1 MDAPNACPLG
11 GPWCPFAKLGTH
23 RLAVAISG
31 TGPVAEAP
39 AARSPM
45 TLPDPD
51 RPSIRAPISTAL
63 QRRAGLRP
71 GANHARLADEL
82 GRVRRGGG
90 AVGARHRRRRRASRT
105 SPHTRPALR
114 PAVSARFRSSAPR
127 RHRRS
132 ARPAANRTPS
142 RGLTVCKGGKS
153 QARIRRTAD
162 ARTPSGP
169 SGHQGEGRRTHP
181 GHGAGSGPGSADPQP
196 MPAVAAP

>member
-63 QRRAGLRP
+63 QRRAGLRQI
-71 GANHARLADEL
+71 
-82 GRVRRGGG
+82 GRAHV
-90 AVGARHRRRRRASRT
+90 
-105 SPHTRPALR
+105 
-114 PAVSARFRSSAPR
+114 
-127 RHRRS
+127 
-132 ARPAANRTPS
+132 
-142 RGLTVCKGGKS
+142 
-153 QARIRRTAD
+153 
-162 ARTPSGP
+162 
-169 SGHQGEGRRTHP
+169 
-181 GHGAGSGPGSADPQP
+181 
-196 MPAVAAP
+196 